1 MVSTRIT
8 TKEITSAKKNK
19 VYFFILVFHWNLRD
33 FYLRCTLFYVVILF
47 NLLFFIFLFDIYLFI
62 YFAFGDLYLSIK
74 VYTLA
79 LMCFNLFPFVLIP
92 AFYSD
97 GSSTPGMKSPQW
109 KVTVGSSGFG
119 SSLWSGVAGVDRSIP
134 KLTQKNQWW
143 YQCDRKISELDSMVY
158 LVCGK
163 KCT

>member
-79 LMCFNLFPFVLIP
+79 LMCFNLFPFCFNSSILLRWILHTRDEVSSVKSYSGIVRVWLLALI
-92 AFYSD
+92 
-97 GSSTPGMKSPQW
+97 GSRWCGQVNSQ
-109 KVTVGSSGFG
+109 
-119 SSLWSGVAGVDRSIP
+119 INP
-134 KLTQKNQWW
+134 KEPMVISVWQKNIRIGFYGLFGLW
-143 YQCDRKISELDSMVY
+143 
-158 LVCGK
+158 
-163 KCT
+163 